1 MNQISKLTLVGL
13 AVTLSA
19 CSMIETEKVNYRST
33 TKAPSLEVPPDLT
46 QLSKDSRYA
55 IVGGAVSASSLNA
68 GKTVTTAAPVI
79 AANTMGDIRVE
90 RSGNQRWLVVGRT
103 PEKLWAPLKDFWQD
117 NGFVLTLDDSAL
129 GIMETDWNENRAKL
143 PQDFV
148 RSTIGKV
155 FDGLYSTPE
164 RDKFRTRLER
174 DANGNTEVYIS
185 HRGMAEIY
193 NTEGKDS
200 TVWQVRPVDP
210 ELEAEF
216 LQRLMVRLGTTKEQ
230 AKTAVAASVNT
241 APTVVATT
249 EGAQS
254 VIRMEETFDRA
265 WRRVGLALDRSGF
278 TVEDRDRKQGIYF
291 VRYVP
296 VGTDAPQPGFFS
308 RIFGGDDKSN
318 EALKYQIA
326 VRTTGTSTVVSVLD
340 GKGNAANSETAQR
353 IVKVI
358 AEDLK

>member
-68 GKTVTTAAPVI
+68 VKTVTTAAPVI

-230 AKTAVAASVNT
+230 AKTAVAASVST

-308 RIFGGDDKSN
+308 RIFGGDEKSN

-353 IVKVI
+353 IVEVI

>member
-1 MNQISKLTLVGL
+1 MNQISKLALVGL

-19 CSMIETEKVNYRST
+19 CSVIETEKVNYRST
-33 TKAPSLEVPPDLT
+33 TRAPSLDVPPDLT

-68 GKTVTTAAPVI
+68 VKPTTSGPVVAP
-79 AANTMGDIRVE
+79 NTIGDIRVE
-90 RSGNQRWLVVGRT
+90 RTGNQRWLVVARP
-103 PEKLWAPLKDFWQD
+103 PEQLWEPLKEFWLD
-117 NGFVLTLDDSAL
+117 SGFVLTQDENTL
-129 GIMETDWNENRAKL
+129 GIMETDWNENRAKI

-148 RSTIGKV
+148 RSTIGRV
-155 FDGLYSTPE
+155 FDSLYSTPE

-174 DANGNTEVYIS
+174 DANGNSEIFIS
-185 HRGMAEIY
+185 HRGMVEVY
-193 NTEGKDS
+193 NSEGKDT
-200 TVWQVRPVDP
+200 TVWQKRPADP

-216 LQRLMVRLGTTKEQ
+216 LQRLMVKLGSTKEQ
-230 AKTAVAASVNT
+230 AKTAVTSSVSK
-241 APTVVATT
+241 APVVVATA

-254 VIRMEETFDRA
+254 VVRLEETFDRA

-296 VGTDAPQPGFFS
+296 VGTDAAQPGFFG
-308 RIFGGDDKSN
+308 RLFGGEDKSN

-326 VRTTGTSTVVSVLD
+326 VRTTGTTTVVSVLD

-358 AEDLK
+358 ADDLK

>member
-68 GKTVTTAAPVI
+68 VKTVTTAAPVI

-230 AKTAVAASVNT
+230 AKTAVAASVST

-308 RIFGGDDKSN
+308 RIFGGDEKSN

>member
-1 MNQISKLTLVGL
+1 MNQISKLALVGL

-19 CSMIETEKVNYRST
+19 CSVIETEKVNYRST
-33 TKAPSLEVPPDLT
+33 AKAPSLDVPPDLT

-55 IVGGAVSASSLNA
+55 IVGGAVSASSLNSA
-68 GKTVTTAAPVI
+68 KPSTATPVV
-79 AANTMGDIRVE
+79 AANTIGDIRVE
-90 RSGNQRWLVVGRT
+90 RTGNQRWLVVGRT
-103 PEKLWAPLKDFWQD
+103 PERLWAPLKDFWQD
-117 NGFVLTLDDSAL
+117 NGFVMTLDESTL
-129 GIMETDWNENRAKL
+129 GIMETDWNENRAKI

-148 RSTIGKV
+148 RATIGKI

-174 DANGNTEVYIS
+174 DANGNTEIFIS
-185 HRGMAEIY
+185 HRGMVEVY
-193 NTEGKDS
+193 NNESKDS
-200 TVWQVRPVDP
+200 TVWQKRPADP

-216 LQRLMVRLGTTKEQ
+216 LQRLMVRLGSDKEQ
-230 AKTAVAASVNT
+230 AKTAVTSSVSI
-241 APTVVATT
+241 APAVVATT
-249 EGAQS
+249 DGAQS
-254 VIRMEETFDRA
+254 VVRMEETFDRA

-296 VGTDAPQPGFFS
+296 VGADAPQPGFFS
-308 RIFGGDDKSN
+308 RIFGSDEKSN

-326 VRTTGTSTVVSVLD
+326 VRTTGTTTVVSVLD
-340 GKGNAANSETAQR
+340 GKGNTANSETAQR

-358 AEDLK
+358 ADDLK

>member
-1 MNQISKLTLVGL
+1 MNQISKLALVGL

-19 CSMIETEKVNYRST
+19 CSVIETEKVNYRST
-33 TKAPSLEVPPDLT
+33 TKAPSLDVPPDLT

-68 GKTVTTAAPVI
+68 VKSTASGPVI
-79 AANTMGDIRVE
+79 APNTIGDIRVE
-90 RSGNQRWLVVGRT
+90 RTGNQRWLVVGRA
-103 PEKLWAPLKDFWQD
+103 PEKLWEPLKEFWQD
-117 NGFVLTLDDSAL
+117 SGFVLIQDENTL
-129 GIMETDWNENRAKL
+129 GIMETDWNENRAKI

-148 RSTIGKV
+148 RSTIGRV
-155 FDGLYSTPE
+155 FDSLYSTPE

-174 DANGNTEVYIS
+174 DANGNTEIFIS
-185 HRGMAEIY
+185 HRGMVEVY
-193 NTEGKDS
+193 KNEGKDS
-200 TVWQVRPVDP
+200 TVWQKRPADP

-216 LQRLMVRLGTTKEQ
+216 LQRLMVKLGSTKEQ
-230 AKTAVAASVNT
+230 AKTAVASSVSK
-241 APTVVATT
+241 APVVVATA

-254 VIRMEETFDRA
+254 VVRLEETFDRA

-296 VGTDAPQPGFFS
+296 VGTDAAQPGFFS
-308 RIFGGDDKSN
+308 RLFGGEDKSN

-326 VRTTGTSTVVSVLD
+326 VRTTGTTSVVSVLD
-340 GKGNAANSETAQR
+340 GKGNTANSETAQR

-358 AEDLK
+358 ADDLK

>member
-68 GKTVTTAAPVI
+68 VKTVTTAAPVI

-230 AKTAVAASVNT
+230 AKTAVAASVST
-241 APTVVATT
+241 APSVVATT

-308 RIFGGDDKSN
+308 RIFGGDEKSN

-358 AEDLK
+358 SEDLK

>member
-1 MNQISKLTLVGL
+1 MNQISKLALVGL
-13 AVTLSA
+13 AVSLSA
-19 CSMIETEKVNYRST
+19 CSVIETDKVNYRST
-33 TKAPSLEVPPDLT
+33 AKAPSLDVPPDLT

-55 IVGGAVSASSLNA
+55 IVGGAVSASSLNSA
-68 GKTVTTAAPVI
+68 KPTSATTVI
-79 AANTMGDIRVE
+79 AANTIGDIRVE
-90 RSGNQRWLVVGRT
+90 RMGNQRWLVVGRT
-103 PEKLWAPLKDFWQD
+103 PERLWGPLKDFWQD
-117 NGFVLTLDDSAL
+117 NGFVLTLDESAL
-129 GIMETDWNENRAKL
+129 GIMETDWNENRAKI

-148 RSTIGKV
+148 RATIGKV

-174 DANGNTEVYIS
+174 DANGNTEIFIS
-185 HRGMAEIY
+185 HRGMVEVY
-193 NTEGKDS
+193 NNEGKDS
-200 TVWQVRPVDP
+200 TIWQKRPADP

-216 LQRLMVRLGTTKEQ
+216 LQRLMVRLGSGKVEAQ
-230 AKTAVAASVNT
+230 TAVTSTVSK
-241 APTVVATT
+241 APAVVATT
-249 EGAQS
+249 DGAQS
-254 VIRMEETFDRA
+254 IIRMEETFDRA

-308 RIFGGDDKSN
+308 RLFAGDEKSN

-340 GKGNAANSETAQR
+340 GKGNTANSETAQR

-358 AEDLK
+358 ADDLK

>member
-1 MNQISKLTLVGL
+1 VNQISKLALVGL
-13 AVTLSA
+13 AVSLSA
-19 CSMIETEKVNYRST
+19 CSVIETEKVNYRST
-33 TKAPSLEVPPDLT
+33 AKAPSLDVPPDLT
-46 QLSKDSRYA
+46 QLSRDSRYA
-55 IVGGAVSASSLNA
+55 IVGGAVSASSLNSA
-68 GKTVTTAAPVI
+68 KPATATTVV
-79 AANTMGDIRVE
+79 AANTIGDIRVE
-90 RSGNQRWLVVGRT
+90 RTGNQRWLVVGRT
-103 PEKLWAPLKDFWQD
+103 PEKLWGPLKDFWQD
-117 NGFVLTLDDSAL
+117 NGFVLTLDENAL
-129 GIMETDWNENRAKL
+129 GIMETDWNENRAKI

-148 RSTIGKV
+148 RATIGKV

-174 DANGNTEVYIS
+174 DANGNTEIFIS
-185 HRGMAEIY
+185 HRGMVEIY
-193 NTEGKDS
+193 NNEGKDS
-200 TVWQVRPVDP
+200 TVWQKRPADP

-216 LQRLMVRLGTTKEQ
+216 LQRLMVRLGSDKEQ
-230 AKTAVAASVNT
+230 AKTAVTSSVSK

-249 EGAQS
+249 DGAQS
-254 VIRMEETFDRA
+254 VVRMEETFDRA

-308 RIFGGDDKSN
+308 RIFGGEDKSN

-326 VRTTGTSTVVSVLD
+326 VRTTGTTTVVSVLD

-358 AEDLK
+358 ADDLK

>member
-1 MNQISKLTLVGL
+1 MNQISKLALVGL

-19 CSMIETEKVNYRST
+19 CSVIETEKVNYRST
-33 TKAPSLEVPPDLT
+33 TKAPSLDVPPDLT

-55 IVGGAVSASSLNA
+55 IVGGAVSASSLN
-68 GKTVTTAAPVI
+68 TAKPTASGPSVAP
-79 AANTMGDIRVE
+79 NTIGDIRVE
-90 RSGNQRWLVVGRT
+90 RTGNQRWLVVARP
-103 PEKLWAPLKDFWQD
+103 PEKLWEPLKEFWMD
-117 NGFVLTLDDSAL
+117 SGFVLTQDENTL
-129 GIMETDWNENRAKL
+129 GIMETDWNENRAKI

-148 RSTIGKV
+148 RSTIGRV
-155 FDGLYSTPE
+155 FDSLYSTPE

-174 DANGNTEVYIS
+174 DANGNTEIFIS
-185 HRGMAEIY
+185 HRGMVEVY
-193 NTEGKDS
+193 NSEGKDT
-200 TVWQVRPVDP
+200 TVWQKRPADP

-216 LQRLMVRLGTTKEQ
+216 LQRLMVKLGSTREQ
-230 AKTAVAASVNT
+230 AKTAVTSSVSK
-241 APTVVATT
+241 APVVVATA

-254 VIRMEETFDRA
+254 VVRLEETFDRA

-296 VGTDAPQPGFFS
+296 VGTDVAQPGFFG
-308 RIFGGDDKSN
+308 RLFGGEDKSN

-326 VRTTGTSTVVSVLD
+326 VRTTGTTTTVSVLD
-340 GKGNAANSETAQR
+340 GKGNTANSETAQR

-358 AEDLK
+358 ADDLK

>member
-1 MNQISKLTLVGL
+1 MNQISKLALLGL

-19 CSMIETEKVNYRST
+19 CSVIETEKVNYRST
-33 TKAPSLEVPPDLT
+33 TKAPSLDVPPDLT

-55 IVGGAVSASSLNA
+55 IVGGAVSASSLN
-68 GKTVTTAAPVI
+68 TVKPTPSGPVVAP
-79 AANTMGDIRVE
+79 NTIGDVRVE
-90 RSGNQRWLVVGRT
+90 RTGNQRWLVVARP
-103 PEKLWAPLKDFWQD
+103 PEQLWEPLKEFWQD
-117 NGFVLTLDDSAL
+117 SGFVLTQDENTL
-129 GIMETDWNENRAKL
+129 GIMETDWNENRAKI

-148 RSTIGKV
+148 RSTIGRV
-155 FDGLYSTPE
+155 FDSLYSTPE

-174 DANGNTEVYIS
+174 DVNGNSEIFIS
-185 HRGMAEIY
+185 HRGMVEVY
-193 NTEGKDS
+193 NSEGKD
-200 TVWQVRPVDP
+200 TTMWQKRPADP

-216 LQRLMVRLGTTKEQ
+216 LRRLMVKLGSTKEQ
-230 AKTAVAASVNT
+230 AKTAVTSSVSK
-241 APTVVATT
+241 APVVVATA

-254 VIRMEETFDRA
+254 VVRLEETFDRA

-296 VGTDAPQPGFFS
+296 VGTDAAQPGFFG
-308 RIFGGDDKSN
+308 RLFGGSDKSN

-326 VRTTGTSTVVSVLD
+326 VRTTGTTTVVSVLD
-340 GKGNAANSETAQR
+340 GKGNAANTETAQR

-358 AEDLK
+358 ADDLK